1 MRNRTVQFA
10 TIFALALLAVP
21 AAFSFPAPFESS
33 AEYQPLQQRG
43 QGAARKAAP
52 VQPPPGKHFGRNPQA
67 ESELPPHWL
76 ERLRELPP
84 AQQERFL
91 QNNWRFRNLP
101 PDVQERVR
109 ANLRRWNS
117 LSPEEREEIR
127 HRERVWRQ
135 LTPEQRQQ
143 VRESILPRWQQL
155 TPERRQALLR
165 RLRALR
171 ALQERERAHL
181 LASKEFLADLSEAE
195 QSLLLELARLRI
207 SPPEPVP

>member
-1 MRNRTVQFA
+1 MRSRTVQFA
-10 TIFALALLAVP
+10 TIFALALLFVP
-21 AAFSFPAPFESS
+21 AALSFPAQFEPS
-33 AEYQPLQQRG
+33 ADHQLLPQRG
-43 QGAARKAAP
+43 KGPARKAAP
-52 VQPPPGKHFGRNPQA
+52 AQPPGKNPVRDSQA
-67 ESELPPHWL
+67 VPELPPRWL

-101 PDVQERVR
+101 PDVQQRVR

-117 LSPEEREEIR
+117 LSPAEREEIR

-135 LTPEQRQQ
+135 LTPEQRQH

-171 ALQERERAHL
+171 ALQEQERAQL
-181 LASKEFLADLSEAE
+181 LGSKEFLADLSEAE
-195 QSLLLELARLRI
+195 QNLLLELARLRI
-207 SPPEPVP
+207 PPPEPVP